1 MDYFLDI
8 KLVECPLIVAKGC
21 HFLAPI
27 PRDSTVLYL
36 AAVRAWTRIAYQERR
51 EHQEIDMALFLND
64 QEVAQLLPM
73 GECIDVLDKAF
84 ADAGEGKVDNR
95 PRNRIRMPGG
105 FFHFMTA
112 SNAGQGVFGYKAYP
126 SFGGPGS
133 AKMIVMLYD
142 YETGGLLSCMEAGRL
157 GQIRT
162 GAASGVATKY
172 MAKEDA
178 AIVAVIGS
186 GFQARTQLEAV
197 CSVRDIKAVKVFSR
211 REERREEFAKR
222 SSESLNVEVKAVDSA
237 QECVGGADVVIVI
250 TSAREPALLGEWLS
264 PGAHIN
270 AAGGN
275 HWMRREIDEEAVLR
289 SEVIVVDDLDQAKIE
304 CGDLLWLEPRGSFR
318 WDMAK
323 ELQDVVAGRVQG
335 RPSANSITLFESMGL
350 ALEDIAA
357 AQLVYTKAKE
367 QGIGEKLPF

>member
-1 MDYFLDI
+1 
-8 KLVECPLIVAKGC
+8 
-21 HFLAPI
+21 
-27 PRDSTVLYL
+27 
-36 AAVRAWTRIAYQERR
+36 
-51 EHQEIDMALFLND
+51 MALFLND

-73 GECIDVLDKAF
+73 DECIEALDQAF
-84 ADAGEGKVDNR
+84 AHAGEGKVDNR

-105 FFHFMTA
+105 FFHFMVA
-112 SNAGQGVFGYKAYP
+112 SDGGSGVFGYKAYP

-133 AKMIVMLYD
+133 AKMMVMLYD

-178 AIVAVIGS
+178 ATVAIIGS

-197 CSVRDIKAVKVFSR
+197 CSVRGIKEARVFSR
-211 REERREEFAKR
+211 REERREEFARR
-222 SSESLNVEVKAVDSA
+222 SSESLNIEVKAMGTA
-237 QECVGGADVVIVI
+237 QECVDGADVVIVI
-250 TSAREPALLGEWLS
+250 TPAREPVLLGEWLAA
-264 PGAHIN
+264 GAHIN

-289 SEVIVVDDLDQAKIE
+289 SDVIVVDDLDQAKIE
-304 CGDLLWLEPRGSFR
+304 CGDLIWLEPRGAFR

-323 ELQDVVAGRVQG
+323 QLQDVVAGRVKG
-335 RPSANSITLFESMGL
+335 RPSADSITLFESMGL

-357 AQLVYTKAKE
+357 AQLVYKKAKE
-367 QGIGEKLPF
+367 QGIGQELPF